1 VANQK
6 PETVGALRLLLVV
19 AAATLTL
26 ALVAASQCRGGDPE
40 SIPDSRRLAPTP
52 ADSVEVLRTSDGS
65 TLIGRI
71 TATSADRIELET
83 DLGTMSILN
92 DRIAEIRRVPRTAI
106 RNGRYWFPDP
116 NPTRLY
122 LFPTGRMLPR
132 GSGYFADYY
141 IFFAAAGYALTDWF
155 TLVGGV
161 SLFPGVDPTEQLYY
175 LAPKVRI
182 ASVGDFEAAVAA
194 MVVNIPDFGDDD
206 DTPLV
211 GLIVPVVTYG
221 RSDWGVTLGAGY
233 GFADDEFADKP
244 VVLVGLDKRLTRR
257 TAFVSENWVLP
268 GTDNPVVSYGVRFFG
283 ESLSVDLGFFNV
295 ISDDAIFPGLPFV
308 AFAFSF

>member
-1 VANQK
+1 MTSHK
-6 PETVGALRLLLVV
+6 RETVGALRCVAVV
-19 AAATLTL
+19 AAAAL
-26 ALVAASQCRGGDPE
+26 AFVLAATTQCRCGDPE
-40 SIPDSRRLAPTP
+40 GIPRRGLTPTP
-52 ADSVEVLRTSDGS
+52 PDSVEVLRTDDGS

-71 TATSADRIELET
+71 TAVGSGQIEFDT
-83 DLGTMSILN
+83 DLGRMSIRT
-92 DRIAEIRRVPRTAI
+92 DRIAEIKRVPRTSI
-106 RNGRYWFPDP
+106 KNGKYWFPDP

-141 IFFAAAGYALTDWF
+141 VFFTAAGYAITDWF
-155 TLVGGV
+155 TVIGGV
-161 SLFPGVDPTEQLYY
+161 SLFPGVSPTKQLYY

-182 ASVGDFEAAVAA
+182 ASVGDFQAAVAA

-221 RSDWGVTLGAGY
+221 GSDWGVTLGAGY
-233 GFADDEFADKP
+233 GFADDELADKP
-244 VVLVGLDKRLTRR
+244 VVLLGLDRRLTRR

-268 GTDNPVVSYGVRFFG
+268 GADNPVVSYGVRFFG

-295 ISDDAIFPGLPFV
+295 VSGDAIFPGLPFV
-308 AFAFSF
+308 AFAVNF